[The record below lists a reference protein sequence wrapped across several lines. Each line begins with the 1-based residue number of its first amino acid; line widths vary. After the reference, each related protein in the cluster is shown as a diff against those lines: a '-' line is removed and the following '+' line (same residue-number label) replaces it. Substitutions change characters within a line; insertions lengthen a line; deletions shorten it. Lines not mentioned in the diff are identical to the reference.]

1 MLRSGLLYLA
11 GAGWAR
17 GFVVNF
23 PLTKR
28 AARRFIAG
36 ETLEEAIAAT
46 KELNA
51 QGLSVSLDLLGESV
65 FDEKQA
71 LSAVEDYMEVLDAIY
86 HNQLD
91 ANISVKLTQVG
102 LDISEDFCIDN
113 MRRLL
118 AKASEIGTSVNIDM
132 EGSDYTESTIC
143 VYQKLR
149 KDFKNV
155 GTVLQS
161 YLYRTEEDMQ
171 TLAREGATVRLCKG
185 AYKEPPSIAFPDKV
199 DVDANFMKCV
209 QLFMDKK
216 YRERGAYLK
225 VATHD
230 PAMIDATLDYVKS
243 NDVRPDEFEFQMLY
257 GIRTQTQLD
266 LKNEGYQMRVY
277 VPYGVAWYPYFMRR
291 LAERPAN
298 LWFILKNLFSR

>member
-11 GAGWAR
+11 GANWAR
-17 GFVVNF
+17 GFVMNF
-23 PLTKR
+23 PLSKR

-36 ETLEEAIAAT
+36 ETLDEAIAAT
-46 KELNA
+46 KTLNA
-51 QGLSVSLDLLGESV
+51 KGLCVSLDQLGESV
-65 FDEKQA
+65 EDKTQA
-71 LSAVEDYMEVLDAIY
+71 LAAVDNYMEILDAIY
-86 HNQLD
+86 HHQLD

-102 LDISEDFCIDN
+102 LDIDEAFCVDN

-118 AKASEIGTSVNIDM
+118 AKASEIGTTVNIDM
-132 EGSDYTESTIC
+132 ESSAYTDATIRI
-143 VYQKLR
+143 YQTLR

-155 GTVLQS
+155 GTVVQA

-171 TLAREGATVRLCKG
+171 TLAREGAVIRLCKG
-185 AYKEPPSIAFPDKV
+185 AYKEPASIAFPEKA
-199 DVDANFMKCV
+199 DVDANFIKCM
-209 QLFMDKK
+209 QQFMDKK
-216 YRERGAYLK
+216 YRDKGAYLK

-230 PAMIDATLDYVKS
+230 PDIIEATLTYART
-243 NDVRPDEFEFQMLY
+243 NDVPPDQFEFQMLY

-266 LKNEGYQMRVY
+266 LKNDGYRMRVY

-298 LWFILKNLFSR
+298 LWFLLKNLFSR